1 MNNSVTRYLFSSIS
15 ADLDLDNQFRLIS
28 WAFTSIFLSVLVVHQ
43 FLPGEQPLM
52 QVLTHGFLIG
62 LTFTLVAVALGC
74 LLYALRSQISRWE
87 FRVWHLWLMSF
98 LVFNLGYI
106 TELPLNYD
114 TRMLLHEDLAERPPI
129 DHYLRLV
136 PIWAIFTFIFIQVY
150 TSQGLR
156 DELEELRTINERLRR
171 SAGPSRR
178 EARSDETLSED
189 TTLRLSGGKTISSS
203 RISHISVDDHYCFI
217 HFQTDEGWSRT
228 EVARPLKSL
237 LLELPATFIQIHRSH
252 IVNPS
257 YAVKVKREE
266 RNVLITMKNGDEL
279 PVSRS
284 NKREVVSK
292 MQQL

>member
-52 QVLTHGFLIG
+52 QVLTHEFLIG
-62 LTFTLVAVALGC
+62 LTFTLVAVAVGC

-171 SAGPSRR
+171 SAEPSRR
-178 EARSDETLSED
+178 EARSDETLPED
-189 TTLRLSGGKTISSS
+189 TTLILSGGKTISSS